1 MSPQHLD
8 VKKCK
13 QINVKS
19 RNDAQRLPSHK
30 KPWIR
35 HCYIQLIS
43 FSYKFENSYF
53 IEPKCQQHL
62 IPHKLLFILF
72 TKN

>member
-1 MSPQHLD
+1 MSPHHLD
-8 VKKCK
+8 AKKYK

-19 RNDAQRLPSHK
+19 RNDANRLPSHT

-35 HCYIQLIS
+35 HCNIQLIS
-43 FSYKFENSYF
+43 FSYKFANSYI

-62 IPHKLLFILF
+62 LPHKLLFILF
-72 TKN
+72 TRN